1 MSDRKRV
8 LRVHV
13 AQPDKQKVNIA
24 VPIGLARLAK
34 LGGIGELLKAR
45 HDVDLDAIL
54 NEIDE
59 LPDGK
64 VIDIVDE
71 KTGDHV
77 EIYIETV
84 ADRTVLA
91 KP

>member
-1 MSDRKRV
+1 MPDRKRV
-8 LRVHV
+8 LRIHV

-34 LGGIGELLKAR
+34 LGGIGELLKSR
-45 HDVDLDAIL
+45 HAVDLDEIL
-54 NEIDE
+54 GEIDE

-64 VIDIVDE
+64 MIDIVDD

-77 EIYIETV
+77 EIYIETI
-84 ADRTVLA
+84 ADGAVLA
-91 KP
+91 KS